1 MARTVGIGIQSFG
14 KIIENNCFYVD
25 KTAFIKEWW
34 ESYDDVTLITRPRR
48 FGKTLTMSMLDHFF
62 SVDYAGRGDLFGNL
76 AIWKEEKYRGLQGSY
91 PVIFLSFADIKEIS
105 FSDTRKKICH
115 LINSLYNKYDFLLE
129 SGLLNEDEKQEYR
142 AISAEMEDYLASK
155 SLNILSEYLS
165 RYYGKKVIILL
176 DEYDTPMQEA
186 YIYGYWEEMAAFI
199 RSLFNSTFKTNP
211 YLERAIMTGV
221 TRISKESIFSDLN
234 HLEVVTST
242 IQKYEDV
249 FGFTEEEV
257 YASLEEF
264 SREEEMR
271 SVKYWYD
278 GFVFGKQ
285 SDIYNPWSIINYLD
299 KGQLRPYWANTS
311 SNGLVGTLIRQS
323 VPEVKRIME
332 NLLTGGKLY
341 AQIDEQVVFTQL
353 DQDENAIWSLLL
365 ASGYLKA
372 ESCVQN
378 EESGEY
384 EYELS
389 LTNNEVRLM
398 FERLI
403 RGWFGRCA
411 GDYNQFVRALLA
423 GNLEDMNGYMSDI
436 ACELFSSFDGG
447 TKPSERTHPERFYHG
462 FVLGLLV
469 ELKDRYVLTSN
480 GESGYGRYD
489 IILEPKTAGIK
500 ETPGHSGR
508 NAAINN
514 RERDAIINNRERD
527 AIIIEFKVVNS
538 RKKESLEEGVESA
551 LAQIEKM
558 QYETILR
565 KKGIPAER
573 IRKYG
578 FAFEGKQVL
587 IG

>member
-1 MARTVGIGIQSFG
+1 M
-14 KIIENNCFYVD
+14 
-25 KTAFIKEWW
+25 
-34 ESYDDVTLITRPRR
+34 
-48 FGKTLTMSMLDHFF
+48 
-62 SVDYAGRGDLFGNL
+62 
-76 AIWKEEKYRGLQGSY
+76 
-91 PVIFLSFADIKEIS
+91 
-105 FSDTRKKICH
+105 
-115 LINSLYNKYDFLLE
+115 
-129 SGLLNEDEKQEYR
+129 
-142 AISAEMEDYLASK
+142 
-155 SLNILSEYLS
+155 
-165 RYYGKKVIILL
+165 
-176 DEYDTPMQEA
+176 
-186 YIYGYWEEMAAFI
+186 
-199 RSLFNSTFKTNP
+199 
-211 YLERAIMTGV
+211 
-221 TRISKESIFSDLN
+221 
-234 HLEVVTST
+234 VTST

-398 FERLI
+398 FERMI
-403 RGWFGRCA
+403 DGWFR
-411 GDYNQFVRALLA
+411 DYTPYYNTFIKALLLGDIDA
-423 GNLEDMNGYMSDI
+423 MNLYMNRV
-436 ACELFSSFDGG
+436 ALATFSCFDTGA
-447 TKPSERTHPERFYHG
+447 KPSQEPEPERFYHG
-462 FVLGLLV
+462 FALGLMVDLA
-469 ELKDRYVLTSN
+469 DRYSITSN
-480 GESGYGRYD
+480 RESGFGRYD
-489 IILEPKTAGIK
+489 VVLEPLDPAG
-500 ETPGHSGR
+500 
-508 NAAINN
+508 
-514 RERDAIINNRERD
+514 DAIL
-527 AIIIEFKVVNS
+527 IEFKVKNPK
-538 RKKESLEEGVESA
+538 REKSLEDTVQAA
-551 LAQIEKM
+551 LHQIDEKR
-558 QYETILR
+558 YDAALLE
-565 KKGIPAER
+565 KGFPAER
-573 IRKYG
+573 IQKYG
-578 FAFEGKQVL
+578 FAFSGKQVL
-587 IG
+587 IGSAVM